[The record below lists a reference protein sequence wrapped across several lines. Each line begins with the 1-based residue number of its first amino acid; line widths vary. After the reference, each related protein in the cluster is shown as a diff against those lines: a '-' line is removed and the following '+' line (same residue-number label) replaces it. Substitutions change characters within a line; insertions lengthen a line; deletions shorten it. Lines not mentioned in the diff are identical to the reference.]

1 MKDKTG
7 GPAFP
12 AIAQMS
18 DQHLRVE
25 WPGMTLR
32 DYFAIHAPPISEAL
46 SEYLR
51 EKEHAKMLA
60 DRMCVYQERGDLA
73 LEAEWRYGFADAM
86 LAERARREPDN
97 DG

>member
-32 DYFAIHAPPISEAL
+32 DYFAGQAL
-46 SEYLR
+46 VGR
-51 EKEHAKMLA
+51 LA
-60 DRMCVYQERGDLA
+60 CGGWERSTA
-73 LEAEWRYGFADAM
+73 FIQNEVEVAFKIADAM